1 MNSKYFNNNI
11 LFLPDPPPPLTA
23 SHICPVVDRGV
34 NLSQQFVSCRSG
46 IIYVLF
52 AFNSWLSPSFVVVFG
67 PRVSMLAAALLYVFY
82 VSQYL
87 YLNTYSVYVATVLVG
102 LAAPV
107 IWTAQVLHLTPHLNL
122 DPLLGVYPHQ

>member
-1 MNSKYFNNNI
+1 MRILIRIVYYCENVYNI
-11 LFLPDPPPPLTA
+11 V
-23 SHICPVVDRGV
+23 C
-34 NLSQQFVSCRSG
+34 CRSG

-67 PRVSMLAAALLYVFY
+67 PRVSMLVAALLYVFY

-107 IWTAQVLHLTPHLNL
+107 IWTAQVGTQSVSPYIR
-122 DPLLGVYPHQ
+122 PPKI

>member
-1 MNSKYFNNNI
+1 M
-11 LFLPDPPPPLTA
+11 T
-23 SHICPVVDRGV
+23 GV
-34 NLSQQFVSCRSG
+34 CVCRSG

-67 PRVSMLAAALLYVFY
+67 PRVSMLVAALLYVFY

-107 IWTAQVLHLTPHLNL
+107 IWTAQVEILFPPKFTLYISAMSAGIST
-122 DPLLGVYPHQ
+122 GQQF

>member
-1 MNSKYFNNNI
+1 MLVPTYVTDES
-11 LFLPDPPPPLTA
+11 T
-23 SHICPVVDRGV
+23 V
-34 NLSQQFVSCRSG
+34 NVCRSG

-52 AFNSWLSPSFVVVFG
+52 ALNSWLSPSIVVVFG
-67 PRVSMLAAALLYVFY
+67 PRISMLAAALLYVFY

-107 IWTAQVLHLTPHLNL
+107 IWTAQVRTFQLYISSAVFTL
-122 DPLLGVYPHQ
+122 V

>member
-1 MNSKYFNNNI
+1 MVS
-11 LFLPDPPPPLTA
+11 
-23 SHICPVVDRGV
+23 V
-34 NLSQQFVSCRSG
+34 NLSQQFVCCRSG

-67 PRVSMLAAALLYVFY
+67 PRMSMLAAALVYVFY

-87 YLNTYSVYVATVLVG
+87 YLNTYSVYVATCLVG

-107 IWTAQVLHLTPHLNL
+107 IWTAQVGPVIVRLFSFS
-122 DPLLGVYPHQ
+122 

>member
-1 MNSKYFNNNI
+1 MKNLTI
-11 LFLPDPPPPLTA
+11 L
-23 SHICPVVDRGV
+23 VV
-34 NLSQQFVSCRSG
+34 STFVCCRSG

-67 PRVSMLAAALLYVFY
+67 PRVSMLVAALLYVFY

-107 IWTAQVLHLTPHLNL
+107 IWTAQVPTQQNPKTH
-122 DPLLGVYPHQ
+122 

>member
-1 MNSKYFNNNI
+1 MLVPTYESAV
-11 LFLPDPPPPLTA
+11 T
-23 SHICPVVDRGV
+23 V
-34 NLSQQFVSCRSG
+34 CRSG

-67 PRVSMLAAALLYVFY
+67 PRISMLVAALLYVFY

-87 YLNTYSVYVATVLVG
+87 YLNTYSVYVATALVG

-107 IWTAQVLHLTPHLNL
+107 IWTAQVGIFQLYKAQSLHWSDVSRDFCWPIILTQTQSREILEYSGP
-122 DPLLGVYPHQ
+122 

>member
-1 MNSKYFNNNI
+1 MTGDY
-11 LFLPDPPPPLTA
+11 
-23 SHICPVVDRGV
+23 V
-34 NLSQQFVSCRSG
+34 CRSG

-67 PRVSMLAAALLYVFY
+67 PRVSMLVAALLYVFY

-107 IWTAQVLHLTPHLNL
+107 IWTAQVEIFSPKFTLYISAMSAGIST
-122 DPLLGVYPHQ
+122 GQQF

>member
-1 MNSKYFNNNI
+1 M
-11 LFLPDPPPPLTA
+11 
-23 SHICPVVDRGV
+23 
-34 NLSQQFVSCRSG
+34 
-46 IIYVLF
+46 YVLF
-52 AFNSWLSPSFVVVFG
+52 AFNSWFSPSIVVVFG
-67 PRVSMLAAALLYVFY
+67 AQKSLIAASLLYVFY